1 MRDIAGI
8 PGVYAGEDVKEA
20 LLDLAAPSK
29 KEMILALEQNTPI
42 LRITLEHKGKMA
54 HALAVLDTGA
64 QDIYIPRPIA
74 EHLGYDIAKIT
85 KGTKFYG
92 VKGGKTTFPV
102 KIDKMTLR
110 DFKCSA
116 GPVFARTAAFDPL
129 GGYMLLG
136 RPFIRAVG
144 MKIAFD
150 KLKETFKITCSKQSQ
165 ATKES
170 VGPVRLDDPKTMF
183 RRFTLTVGNKSLT
196 GPCYVDTG
204 ATHTLLPL
212 WLAQELGMKISYLNE
227 RAQGAAGS
235 FTIMLGRLDRLE
247 LDDTP
252 CEAGPMSVIA
262 TPHARYP
269 IVGVDFFKATGTVLD
284 FTKGFPDIHCG
295 R

>member
-1 MRDIAGI
+1 M
-8 PGVYAGEDVKEA
+8 EA

-29 KEMILALEQNTPI
+29 KEAIFALEQNTPV
-42 LRITLEHKGKMA
+42 LRITLEHKGKTA
-54 HALAVLDTGA
+54 NALAVLDTGA
-64 QDIYIPRPIA
+64 QDIYIPRPIV

-102 KIDKMTLR
+102 KIDKMILR
-110 DFKCSA
+110 DSPKCFA
-116 GPVFARTAAFDPL
+116 GPVFARTSAFDPL

-150 KLKETFKITCSKQSQ
+150 KLKETFKITCSKQNQ
-165 ATKES
+165 VTKES
-170 VGPVRLDDPKTMF
+170 DGPVRLNDPKTMF
-183 RRFTLTVGNKSLT
+183 RRFTLTVGNKALT

-204 ATHTLLPL
+204 ATHTLMPL
-212 WLAQELGMKISYLNE
+212 WLAQELGMKMSRLNE

-235 FTIMLGRLDRLE
+235 FTILIGRLDHIE
-247 LDDTP
+247 LDDAP
-252 CEAGPMSVIA
+252 CSTGPLLVLA
-262 TPHARYP
+262 TPHARFP
-269 IVGVDFFKATGTVLD
+269 IVGVDFFKATGTILD
-284 FTKGFPDIHCG
+284 FTKGFPNIHCG